1 MHMHKL
7 NGQLRVGCLF
17 AAIGGFCKAFHAHG
31 ARVVW
36 ANDVDRFA
44 SATFSANFPSTR
56 YLCKP
61 VETLSVDADKLE
73 PVDIL
78 TAGFPCQAFS
88 IAGEKRG
95 FDDPRGRLF
104 EHIIRIVKEFGPQR
118 PKVLVLEN
126 VKNLKAHD
134 KGRTFKSIQAGI
146 QKAGYWFTE
155 ANTKIMN
162 TADYTDIP
170 QNRERIF
177 MVALSCTHFPANGFA
192 FPEPSPANKRREVR
206 SFLDLDRKA
215 PPAFYFTAES
225 QYYTPFED
233 AIAQGGKNAI
243 YQLRRSYVRRNMS
256 GTCFTLMANM
266 GEGGHNQPVIK
277 DRWGI
282 RKLTPRECARLQ
294 GYDDG
299 FLFPPELSNTQLYK
313 QIGNSVTVPLVARI
327 AERVIKHLERTTSP
341 AGA

>member
-1 MHMHKL
+1 MQAQKKK
-7 NGQLRVGCLF
+7 GQVRVGCLF
-17 AAIGGFCKAFHAHG
+17 AAIGGFCKAFQQAG
-31 ARVVW
+31 ATVLW

-44 SATFSANFPSTR
+44 STTFLANFPGVR

-61 VETLSVDADKLE
+61 VEGLSVDADKLE

-104 EHIIRIVKEFGPQR
+104 EHIIRIVKEFGLQR

-155 ANTKIMN
+155 TNSKIMN
-162 TADYTDIP
+162 TADYTNIP

-177 MVALSCTHFPANGFA
+177 MVALSCAHFPTNVFS
-192 FPEPSPANKRREVR
+192 FPEPDLSNKRRKVR

-215 PPAFYFTAES
+215 PLAFYFTPQS
-225 QYYTPFED
+225 QYYVPFEE
-233 AIAQGGKNAI
+233 AISQGGNQAV

-294 GYDDG
+294 GYDDN
-299 FLFPPELSNTQLYK
+299 FQFPSELANAVLILPEMAGLKTDILP
-313 QIGNSVTVPLVARI
+313 VRI
-327 AERVIKHLERTTSP
+327 LQADS
-341 AGA
+341 